1 LKGREILKR
10 SKTRLKIFSFFSRFK
25 EVIKMY
31 GNPYLSAYN
40 PQVTVDKINAQI
52 NELERLKAQIPQNN
66 QPQQPTNLT
75 QNFQLA
81 PQNHDV
87 IKYASSMEEVQRD
100 MVIGDTPYFSKDMS
114 VVWIKNTKG
123 EIKTYELNEIIPLD
137 SKDIKI
143 QYLEAQIE
151 ELKKGMLNN
160 ESNANVDEQTTNANE
175 SKKSSTVSTVRA
187 TKGKSK

>member
-1 LKGREILKR
+1 MG
-10 SKTRLKIFSFFSRFK
+10 
-25 EVIKMY
+25 
-31 GNPYLSAYN
+31 YN
-40 PQVTVDKINAQI
+40 PQNMVDKINTQI
-52 NELERLKAQIPQNN
+52 NDLERLKSQIPQNN

-123 EIKTYELNEIIPLD
+123 EIKTYELEEIIP
-137 SKDIKI
+137 KDEKD
-143 QYLEAQIE
+143 LQIE
-151 ELKKGMLNN
+151 LLMSQISELKGMIAN
-160 ESNANVDEQTTNANE
+160 ERSNANVNAEQNATNTTTNDDAIGGTVKTSKSTGVSRISA
-175 SKKSSTVSTVRA
+175 SKK
-187 TKGKSK
+187 K

>member
-1 LKGREILKR
+1 
-10 SKTRLKIFSFFSRFK
+10 
-25 EVIKMY
+25 MY
-31 GNPYLSAYN
+31 GNNPYMMGYN
-40 PQVTVDKINAQI
+40 PQNTVDKINAQI
-52 NELERLKAQIPQNN
+52 NELERLKSQIPQNN

-123 EIKTYELNEIIPLD
+123 EIKTYELNEIMP
-137 SKDIKI
+137 KDEKD
-143 QYLEAQIE
+143 LQIE
-151 ELKKGMLNN
+151 LLMSQISELKGMIAN
-160 ESNANVDEQTTNANE
+160 EKANANVITAEVPTDTTGNDESIGE
-175 SKKSSTVSTVRA
+175 PVKKSKPSSVSKVSRSKKE
-187 TKGKSK
+187 

>member
-1 LKGREILKR
+1 
-10 SKTRLKIFSFFSRFK
+10 
-25 EVIKMY
+25 MY
-31 GNPYLSAYN
+31 GANPYMMSYN
-40 PQVTVDKINAQI
+40 PQSTVDKINAQI
-52 NELERLKAQIPQNN
+52 NELERLKSQIPQNN

-123 EIKTYELNEIIPLD
+123 DIKTFELTEIIP
-137 SKDIKI
+137 KDEKD
-143 QYLEAQIE
+143 LQIEFLMSQVE
-151 ELKKGMLNN
+151 ELKGKLNN
-160 ESNANVDEQTTNANE
+160 EYNSNDDGANDETSTSKNDKSVGTTTKKIKSSSISGVST
-175 SKKSSTVSTVRA
+175 SKK
-187 TKGKSK
+187 K